1 MKSPRSQNPFLLVL
15 LIVGL
20 LSLLSWLRPGLTVGG
35 LPLRPVRLLADVR
48 RPNPAAGSETLPP
61 PNGPA
66 GPAAPP
72 DSVLTAQAAPPAEVA
87 EVAAVAA
94 VAKAPAVANLG
105 GLDRFLAA
113 LRQTKADG
121 TPVRIAYFG
130 DSMIEGDLI
139 TNELRNSLQAAFG
152 GSGVGYVPIHT
163 VAADFRETIHET
175 ASDNW
180 QEYNLVSPKLPAG
193 FPLGI
198 SGHVFVPRVAAA
210 AADSGT
216 APGDSWVQFQTGQ
229 RFAPVRRFARARL
242 FYGPGAK
249 PAAVLATTDG
259 HAVPHALPGQA
270 ALNELLLQPTQPA
283 RQLRLDFT
291 TPGPRPVYGVSFESA
306 GGVVL
311 DNFSF
316 RGNSGMSLTRIPFR
330 ELAAF
335 GQLLDYRLI
344 ILHYGVNVAD
354 ARNKTYGWYE
364 RAMTRVVDRMQRAF
378 PGASILIIGMSDKSS
393 RLDGEFVTDPSV
405 PRLLAAQ
412 QQLAKRNHV
421 AFWNLF
427 AAMGGE
433 NSMVSWVEDSP
444 PLANRDYTHV
454 NPRGA
459 HRIADLLFAY
469 LMAEYQH
476 PGQPAPAAAP
486 TPDSTARPASP
497 TPPARLDS
505 ASALVP

>member
-15 LIVGL
+15 LIVSLLGL
-20 LSLLSWLRPGLTVGG
+20 LSLLRPGLTVGG
-35 LPLRPVRLLADVR
+35 VALRPVRLLADVL
-48 RPNPAAGSETLPP
+48 RPNPAAGSESLPP

-66 GPAAPP
+66 GPA
-72 DSVLTAQAAPPAEVA
+72 DSVLTAQAAPPADSA
-87 EVAAVAA
+87 EVAA
-94 VAKAPAVANLG
+94 VAKAPAVANVG
-105 GLDRFLAA
+105 GLDNFLAA

-121 TPVRIAYFG
+121 SPVRIAYFG

-139 TNELRNSLQAAFG
+139 TSDLRNSLQAAFG

-175 ASDNW
+175 ASTNW
-180 QEYNLVSPKLPAG
+180 QEYNLVSPKLPAE

-198 SGHVFVPRVAAA
+198 SGHVFVPRVATA
-210 AADSGT
+210 AADSAD
-216 APGDSWVQFQTGQ
+216 APGESWVQFQTGQ

-242 FYGPGAK
+242 FYGPGTE
-249 PAAVLATTDG
+249 PAQVLATTDG
-259 HAVPHALPGQA
+259 HAVAHALDGTA
-270 ALNELLLQPTQPA
+270 ILNELTLTPARPA
-283 RQLRLDFT
+283 RQLRLAFT
-291 TPGPRPVYGVSFESA
+291 TPGPRPVYGVSFEGA

-335 GQLLDYRLI
+335 GKALDYRLI

-354 ARNKTYGWYE
+354 ARNKTYGWYA

-393 RLDGEFVTDPSV
+393 RIEGEFVTDPSV

-412 QQLAKRNHV
+412 QQLAKRNHA

-427 AAMGGE
+427 EAMGGE

-454 NPRGA
+454 NARGA
-459 HRIADLLFAY
+459 RRIAGLLFDY

-476 PGQPAPAAAP
+476 PGQPAPTPDSAARPAAP
-486 TPDSTARPASP
+486 TPAPAP
-497 TPPARLDS
+497 DS
-505 ASALVP
+505 ASAQVP